1 MRLLWLAAIL
11 VATVGTAGAQEQVE
25 VDAKIVLAVDV
36 SRSMDLGEI
45 AVQRDGYLAALR
57 HPELAY
63 AISAGARGKVAMAY
77 FEWAGQIQDGTL
89 VPWTVIDG
97 PAAAEAFANEIDRV
111 PIRRARGTSISRAIG
126 FATILLED
134 ETVAARRLVIDISG
148 DGANNTGPVVT
159 TARDEALAKGV
170 TINGLPILAV
180 NGAATPDLDL
190 YYQDCVA
197 GGDGAF
203 VMVARRDADLAWTIR
218 RKLILEIS
226 GLAVPRLVPARY
238 EVTDCMVGEK
248 SYRRWIRGSPAGA
261 AEPGAGVSSR

>member
-1 MRLLWLAAIL
+1 MRLPWLAAVL
-11 VATVGTAGAQEQVE
+11 VATVGTAGAQERIE

-57 HPELAY
+57 HPDLSH
-63 AISAGARGKVAMAY
+63 AIAAGARGKVAMTY

-89 VPWTVIDG
+89 VPWIVIDG
-97 PAAAEAFANEIDRV
+97 PDAAQAFAAEIARV
-111 PIRRARGTSISRAIG
+111 PIRRARGTSISRAIS

-134 ETVAARRLVIDISG
+134 ETIDARRLVIDVSG

-159 TARDEALAKGV
+159 AARDEALAKGV

-190 YYQDCVA
+190 YYQDCVM
-197 GGDGAF
+197 GGEGAF
-203 VMVARRDADLAWTIR
+203 IMIARQDSDLAWTIR

-226 GLAVPRLVPARY
+226 GLVPPPRLVPARY
-238 EVTDCMVGEK
+238 EVVDCMVGEK
-248 SYRRWIRGSPAGA
+248 SYRRWIRESPTG
-261 AEPGAGVSSR
+261 RL